1 MGLLFHT
8 NKGSQMRSLT
18 VGLAI
23 LATLLISCCEAPHPL
38 YVGALAPLPPETI
51 PPSAEEDAGVDLL
64 EDGGD
69 AGYSDDAASDDA
81 DIGDALVAD

>member
-1 MGLLFHT
+1 
-8 NKGSQMRSLT
+8 MRTLT
-18 VGLAI
+18 VSLAV

-69 AGYSDDAASDDA
+69 AGYSDAAAPEDAEPEDASPVD
-81 DIGDALVAD
+81 